1 MPCPWW
7 WTDCISSWSRLWIP
21 SQACSPQGVG
31 CSHLQEGKMGIKLQL
46 QPEEWGSCDNSWT
59 LLQLFKDSV
68 LFWEGV
74 YFGLGDFWFFYN
86 EDLRLKRDWQQRLGS
101 GPCWPGSSG
110 FWILLCASNCRT
122 GLGIVHGKFC
132 QNIFWIFYHFCK
144 LCTENEKHKAHP
156 LKKKKYV
163 LYWNFSWKKKN
174 YTSFY
179 LAIFKNPWMCA
190 DIDVCKLWKYCDP
203 CNLHLSTIK

>member
-1 MPCPWW
+1 MN
-7 WTDCISSWSRLWIP
+7 RLHFFLEQIVNSIP
-21 SQACSPQGVG
+21 GVQPPGRRMLTPTGGENENKTPTAARGVG
-31 CSHLQEGKMGIKLQL
+31 L
-46 QPEEWGSCDNSWT
+46 WDNSWT

-122 GLGIVHGKFC
+122 GLGIVRGKFC

-156 LKKKKYV
+156 LKKKKRCT
-163 LYWNFSWKKKN
+163 LLKFLLEEKKN
-174 YTSFY
+174 
-179 LAIFKNPWMCA
+179 I
-190 DIDVCKLWKYCDP
+190 
-203 CNLHLSTIK
+203 HLFT